1 MKILFDKDTEI
12 NGLPSSVANNS
23 LSSANKQ
30 SSMAN
35 SPSCLIVSG
44 ESQRYC
50 VSLCLIV
57 IDNLLLLAH
66 YCYSFN
72 HATNSR
78 TQATLSFELLIKV
91 FMIVCICIFVEE
103 IW

>member
-35 SPSCLIVSG
+35 SSSCLIVSG

-57 IDNLLLLAH
+57 IDNLLSLAH

-78 TQATLSFELLIKV
+78 TQATLSFELLITL
-91 FMIVCICIFVEE
+91 
-103 IW
+103 